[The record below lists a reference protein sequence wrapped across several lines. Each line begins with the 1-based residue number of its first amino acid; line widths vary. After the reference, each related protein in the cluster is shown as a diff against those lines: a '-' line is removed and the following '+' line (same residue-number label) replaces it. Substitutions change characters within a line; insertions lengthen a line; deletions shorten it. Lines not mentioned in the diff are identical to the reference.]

1 MALRP
6 AEGDQ
11 FMSKL
16 WIPTPEQEA
25 EIEVRI
31 AAAVAT
37 RGLYD
42 DLQAAL
48 VDAASK
54 PAKAKAIAKTAAG
67 ILVKA
72 LAPLVAEVPLAPA
85 ALALL
90 PELLDQL

>member
-1 MALRP
+1 MT
-6 AEGDQ
+6 
-11 FMSKL
+11 KL

-42 DLQAAL
+42 DLQHAL
-48 VDAASK
+48 ADAANK

-67 ILVKA
+67 ILVQA
-72 LAPLVAEVPLAPA
+72 LAPLVVEIPLAAA

-90 PELLDQL
+90 PELIDQL